1 MAPAAAV
8 ASREVKYRGFLI
20 RVGAS
25 ERFGGVLIVAT
36 LTGGPD
42 RIARSFGLPSPERD
56 IDCACACAIHELR
69 KVVDDLLERKTP
81 VRGAVRLRGEL
92 TSIEPAPGS
101 PFEG

>member
-1 MAPAAAV
+1 MAPAPAV
-8 ASREVKYRGFLI
+8 ANREVKYRGFLI

-56 IDCACACAIHELR
+56 IDCACAIAIHELR

-81 VRGAVRLRGEL
+81 VRGAVRLRGAL
-92 TSIEPAPGS
+92 ASVDAAPETPS
-101 PFEG
+101 EG